1 MAYFD
6 ISGPRFSDLI
16 IAPYRLERLSTDA
29 RSADDRDLPA
39 SDIPNTRMLRWEKE
53 TEQVNLFRCP
63 SNRVHRSELDSGET
77 RVRADDFDKPH
88 HVRAV
93 DVTAGGMDWCT
104 PDGELIG
111 KIVPEPVAAIASAI
125 RGTTGSS
132 SPRVVPSMRCS

>member
-1 MAYFD
+1 MAYFE

-29 RSADDRDLPA
+29 RLADDRDLPA
-39 SDIPNTRMLRWEKE
+39 SDIPE

-63 SNRVHRSELDSGET
+63 SNRVHRGELDSGET
-77 RVRADDFDKPH
+77 RVRADDLDKPH

-93 DVTAGGMDWCT
+93 DVTARGMDWCT